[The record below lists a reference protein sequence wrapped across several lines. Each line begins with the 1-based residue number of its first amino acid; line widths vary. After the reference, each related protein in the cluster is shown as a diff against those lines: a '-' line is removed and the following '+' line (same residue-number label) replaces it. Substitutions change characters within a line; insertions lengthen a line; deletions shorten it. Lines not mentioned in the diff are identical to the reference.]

1 MKECLPPNLK
11 IINKQIL
18 VSGRKKKKKLKHIT
32 KEQP

>member
-18 VSGRKKKKKLKHIT
+18 VSGRKKKKKAQT
-32 KEQP
+32 RN